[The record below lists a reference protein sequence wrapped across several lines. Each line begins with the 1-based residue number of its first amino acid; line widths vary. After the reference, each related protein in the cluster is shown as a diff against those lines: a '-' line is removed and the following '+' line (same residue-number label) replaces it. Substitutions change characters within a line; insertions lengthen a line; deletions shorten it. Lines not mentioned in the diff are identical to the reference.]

1 MPRVELPA
9 GLHEA
14 IVSGL
19 PIAAPKSHSI
29 RRHAFASRPMLR
41 YAAAFGGGLLIS
53 SLAFQLDKFDSG
65 QLATGQLA
73 GTIVDATHAEARM
86 IVNLPQV
93 QGSISLSGSTAD
105 PQVVTSLTASQ
116 PVSIVTQLH
125 ENGLVEVQV
134 VDDATSIVLQRGN
147 LRIGAGR

>member
-1 MPRVELPA
+1 
-9 GLHEA
+9 
-14 IVSGL
+14 
-19 PIAAPKSHSI
+19 
-29 RRHAFASRPMLR
+29 MLR

-93 QGSISLSGSTAD
+93 QGSISLSGSTTD
-105 PQVVTSLTASQ
+105 PQVVTSLTATQ

-134 VDDATSIVLQRGN
+134 VDDATSNVLQRG
-147 LRIGAGR
+147 